1 MFIVRILWNRL
12 TLCRARC
19 TNGTQYSLKKHASQR
34 NIFIYTKKFIEIWN
48 ILTQIVM
55 FGNIIISS
63 VANHS
68 FFNTQSISP
77 ADHLTM
83 WFFFIL
89 LQVCFYYLCL
99 SDWCLL
105 CLKYRSLDRD
115 CSPEHFAYTTAEW
128 FCILHSS
135 GQKIQKM
142 RQFLP
147 KID

>member
-1 MFIVRILWNRL
+1 MRILWNRL

-34 NIFIYTKKFIEIWN
+34 NIFIYTKKYIEIWN

-55 FGNIIISS
+55 FGNIIIISS

-105 CLKYRSLDRD
+105 CLKYRSLDR
-115 CSPEHFAYTTAEW
+115 SFAETAHQSSSHTLLQSDSA
-128 FCILHSS
+128 FCIVVAK
-135 GQKIQKM
+135 KIQKM
-142 RQFLP
+142 RQF
-147 KID
+147 

>member
-1 MFIVRILWNRL
+1 MRILWNRL

-34 NIFIYTKKFIEIWN
+34 NIFIYTKKYIEIWN

-83 WFFFIL
+83 WFFLF
-89 LQVCFYYLCL
+89 CFKYVFTTCACQTGVY
-99 SDWCLL
+99 
-105 CLKYRSLDRD
+105 CLKYRSLDR
-115 CSPEHFAYTTAEW
+115 SFAETAHQSSSHTLLQSDSA
-128 FCILHSS
+128 FCIVVAK
-135 GQKIQKM
+135 KIQKM